1 MGNIRLYIVML
12 NSKIKEFGH
21 EKNNK
26 KENKD
31 HVEFVQT
38 SSFDRSIWK
47 QP

>member
-1 MGNIRLYIVML
+1 MRLYIVML
-12 NSKIKEFGH
+12 NSRINEFGH

-38 SSFDRSIWK
+38 PSFDCSIWK
-47 QP
+47 QL